1 MRRRAFIATI
11 AGAAAWPLALRAQQP
26 AMPAIGFLRSSPAA
40 PFAHTVTAFRQ
51 GLADMGFVEGR
62 NVAIEQRWADNRLDR
77 LPGLAAELVR
87 REVAAIVGNLAAV
100 KAAQAATGTIPIVF
114 VVGNDP
120 ITHGLV
126 SSLSRPEGN
135 VTGVTFF
142 GGSELNSKRMELLH
156 ELVPAG
162 KVIAVLVDPS
172 DASSASG
179 WLDAE
184 AAGRALGRRTERI
197 EVAGE
202 GELDAA
208 FARMEAVEAGA
219 MLVGGSPF
227 FTSHRRKLVEL
238 AARHTLPTIYD
249 LREYAEAGGLVSYAA
264 SLAGA
269 YRQAGAYAGRIL
281 KGEKP
286 ADLPIQN
293 ATQIELVVNL
303 NTAKALGLTVPPSL
317 LARADEV
324 IE

>member
-1 MRRRAFIATI
+1 
-11 AGAAAWPLALRAQQP
+11 
-26 AMPAIGFLRSSPAA
+26 MPAIGFLRSSPAA